1 MIVALTGATGFI
13 GRHVLDALAACD
25 LDLAVMMR
33 PGRAPLAL
41 PPRARAVVMDLD
53 DASPDTFDRLGRP
66 DILVHLAWGGLPH
79 YGSDAHLDIELPRQR
94 RFLDAC
100 LQGGLRRLLVTGTCL
115 EYGMQ
120 EGELGEERPAAP
132 TTAYAIAKH
141 RLHEEL
147 DAWRGT
153 RGLALAWLRVFY
165 LFGPGQAA
173 SSLYSQLNAAIER
186 GDTHFP
192 MSAGD
197 QIRDF
202 MPVKQAAANIMQL
215 AMLPAD
221 AGTVNLCSGQATRVL
236 DIARRWAA
244 ERDSAITLDTGRF
257 HYPAYEPFSFWGSR
271 SRLDQLLEAK

>member
-25 LDLAVMMR
+25 LDLAVMVR
-33 PGRAPLAL
+33 PGRPPPAL
-41 PPRARAVVMDLD
+41 PPRARSVVMDLD
-53 DASPDTFDRLGRP
+53 DASPDTFDQLGRP
-66 DILVHLAWGGLPH
+66 DVLIHLAWGGLPH
-79 YGSDAHLDIELPRQR
+79 YSSDTHLDIELPRQR

-100 LQGGLRRLLVTGTCL
+100 MQGGLRRLLVTGTCL

-120 EGELGEERPAAP
+120 EGELGEHRPAAP
-132 TTAYAIAKH
+132 TTAYALAKQ

-147 DAWRGT
+147 DAERGT

-186 GDTHFP
+186 GDGRFP
-192 MSAGD
+192 MSPGD
-197 QIRDF
+197 QVRDF
-202 MPVKQAAANIMQL
+202 MHVKQAAANIVQL
-215 AMLPAD
+215 ALLPVD
-221 AGTVNLCSGQATRVL
+221 AGIVNLCSGQPTRVV
-236 DIARRWAA
+236 DIARRWVA
-244 ERDSAITLDTGRF
+244 ERGSPITLETGRF
-257 HYPAYEPFSFWGSR
+257 PYPSYEPFSFWGSR